1 MFILDVIFLDIMTQ
15 GQIILI
21 AYASL
26 CLKAYLGKGMTY
38 FALRVL
44 FGFVLCILVYFFRQ
58 NDTKGQVL
66 IFFNICL
73 VETKVSSW
81 QKNDRFSTCR
91 LIGHGTLC
99 PYLLIVICTLIS
111 FCWQGYFMPICFRLR
126 FSLRF
131 WT

>member
-1 MFILDVIFLDIMTQ
+1 MIFFRHNDIRTDYPYSIRLAMPKGISWQRNDIFCASRTVWICTLVYFLDIMTQ

-38 FALRVL
+38 FTLRVL
-44 FGFVLCILVYFFRQ
+44 FGFVLCTLVYFFRQ
-58 NDTKGQVL
+58 NETKGHIL

-81 QKNDRFSTCR
+81 QRMTDFQPV
-91 LIGHGTLC
+91 G
-99 PYLLIVICTLIS
+99 
-111 FCWQGYFMPICFRLR
+111 
-126 FSLRF
+126 
-131 WT
+131 